1 MKHNGVTPPM
11 IQKVATSR
19 GFFTADMKVR
29 EYDTEFLEYLT
40 TAEGWEKL
48 MNEIQ
53 LPF

>member
-1 MKHNGVTPPM
+1 
-11 IQKVATSR
+11 
-19 GFFTADMKVR
+19 MKVR